1 MMSRMNRKIRNM
13 LGTGRLPGCGCE
25 GFTLVEIMM
34 VLMILTVGVLPIAV
48 IQHRSRA
55 QVSEADRHSQAIA
68 VAQLHLERIKG
79 MGFGNAVPDSGQA
92 GLIAWTVRVNN
103 IAFGLDQVT
112 VTATW
117 QNDGQQESLV
127 IADLMSTR

>member
-1 MMSRMNRKIRNM
+1 MMSRLNRKIRNT
-13 LGTGRLPGCGCE
+13 LAGGRLPGYGRE

-48 IQHRSRA
+48 IQHRSRE
-55 QVSEADRHSQAIA
+55 QVSEADRHTQGIE
-68 VAQLHLERIKG
+68 VAQMHLERTKG

-92 GLIAWTVRVNN
+92 GQIAWTVRVNN
-103 IAFGLDQVT
+103 VALGLDRVEVT
-112 VTATW
+112 VTW
-117 QNDGQQESLV
+117 QNDGLQESLT

>member
-1 MMSRMNRKIRNM
+1 MMRKLNRKIRNM
-13 LGTGRLPGCGCE
+13 LAIGRLPGCGCE

-48 IQHRSRA
+48 IQHRARE
-55 QVSEADRHSQAIA
+55 QVSEADRATQGME

-92 GLIAWTVRVNN
+92 GHIAWTVRVNN
-103 IAFGLDQVT
+103 VAFGLDQVT
-112 VTATW
+112 VTVSW
-117 QNDGQQESLV
+117 QNDGQQETLT